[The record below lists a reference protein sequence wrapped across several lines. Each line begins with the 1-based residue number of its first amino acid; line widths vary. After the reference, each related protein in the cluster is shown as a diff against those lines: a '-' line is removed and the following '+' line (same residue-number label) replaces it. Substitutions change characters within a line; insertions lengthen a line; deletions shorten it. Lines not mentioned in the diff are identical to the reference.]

1 MLDEAESV
9 LSLVRP
15 IDTYSYHRNPVQ
27 EFGQWFLLIAHI
39 DDGQFLHKTLDCG
52 SDILQSKRREEV
64 IVR

>member
-15 IDTYSYHRNPVQ
+15 IDAYSYYLNPGQ

-39 DDGQFLHKTLDCG
+39 DDDQFLYQTLDCG